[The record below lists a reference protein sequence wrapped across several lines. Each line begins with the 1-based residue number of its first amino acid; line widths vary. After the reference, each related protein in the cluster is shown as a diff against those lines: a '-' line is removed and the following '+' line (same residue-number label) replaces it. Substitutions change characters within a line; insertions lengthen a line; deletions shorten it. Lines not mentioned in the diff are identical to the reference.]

1 MQYLV
6 LVHVSGVFKKV
17 KKQQHKIESKSK
29 NINEGNIIDTF
40 RESNSWMTIHG
51 MIRTGLATPSG
62 YNS

>member
-40 RESNSWMTIHG
+40 RESNS
-51 MIRTGLATPSG
+51 
-62 YNS
+62 